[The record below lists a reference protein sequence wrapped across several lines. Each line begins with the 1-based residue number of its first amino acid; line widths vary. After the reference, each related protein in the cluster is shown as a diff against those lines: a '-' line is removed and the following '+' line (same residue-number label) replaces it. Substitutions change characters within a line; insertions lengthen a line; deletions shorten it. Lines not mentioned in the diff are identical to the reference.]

1 MLQLRFFASIREH
14 LGTGELR
21 QPFAADCASV
31 ASLVQTLDAGP
42 LPGCARWLLVD
53 NTIVERIGP
62 WDSARAPQRSRGQ
75 GVLFRRRSKKPVAT
89 STI

>member
-53 NTIVERIGP
+53 NTIVAVNRVVAHPGHQLCDGDEIAFYP
-62 WDSARAPQRSRGQ
+62 
-75 GVLFRRRSKKPVAT
+75 PVT
-89 STI
+89 GG